1 MSKSINLDFSKF
13 FPTDHSFVAVKARAA
28 TGDDFFV
35 NLAFGD
41 GENKV
46 SYFINEYNSKEA
58 LKQMQ
63 LMMESLE
70 KTMEFV
76 QKATSL
82 PVSKAEDWPLAHLL
96 KMPKQETAK
105 APSKKKAAAKK

>member
-1 MSKSINLDFSKF
+1 MAKSVTLDFSKF
-13 FPTDHSFVAVKARAA
+13 FPTNHSFVAVRARAQHEN
-28 TGDDFFV
+28 DFFV

-46 SYFINEYNSKEA
+46 SFYVDEYNVKEA

-63 LMMESLE
+63 TMMESLE

-76 QKATSL
+76 QKATTM
-82 PVSKAEDWPLAHLL
+82 PAPGENDWFTTLLAT
-96 KMPKQETAK
+96 KQEDKKVPA
-105 APSKKKAAAKK
+105 KKKAAKK